1 MATLNKSKLIEQVES
16 RSDFSKET
24 IETVLEL
31 LMEEIGSGLSR
42 SESVSLSGYGVFVP
56 RVQKMQREGQSG
68 STSWW
73 REDAG
78 HTTVLYKPGKD
89 MLDLV
94 NRKSANRKVSG

>member
-1 MATLNKSKLIEQVES
+1 MATLSKSKLIEQVES
-16 RSDFSKET
+16 KSEFSKET
-24 IETVLEL
+24 IEAVLDL

-42 SESVSLSGYGVFVP
+42 GESVSLSGYGVFVP

-73 REDAG
+73 RADTG

-89 MLDLV
+89 MLDLI
-94 NRKSANRKVSG
+94 NRKGGNRKANG